1 MRKILISSV
10 SILILAACQPSGTPV
25 SPDANVTVPAEQV
38 SAAQIAQN
46 DQAINAFFET
56 KFEEG
61 LMRSPMSQTYL
72 GIRTMPDYG
81 KWDDASEANE
91 ERELEFTKETLADM
105 RETFDPENLSEGA
118 ALSYRLMEEQL
129 EDEIAGYKWRNHGYS
144 FNQMFGPHSGIPAML
159 INQHIVTTEEHAQA
173 YISRIKAIPDY
184 LGTIVDRTNARAEMG
199 VQPPAFVYDLLQSDV
214 ANLLKGAPF
223 TNGPDHSL
231 LADFKKKV
239 AALDLPQARKDE
251 LIEEARQALLD
262 DFQPAYVKLQASL
275 KEQAKTAT
283 VDDGA
288 WKLPEGDDYYSYRLK
303 RITTTDM
310 TADEIHNLG
319 LSETKRIHDEMREIM
334 KSVGFEGTLQEF
346 FVYMRTDP
354 DSKFTYPN
362 TADGKQTYL
371 TEAKRLIDVMEGRL
385 DDVFLTKPKA
395 RMIVKAVEPFRE
407 KTAGKAFYDRPAPD
421 GSKPGTY
428 YANLYD
434 TSQMPTYQM
443 EALAY
448 HEGIPG
454 HHMQIAIAQE
464 LEGVPKF
471 RKFGGYTAYT
481 EGWGLYSEFLPKEM
495 GFYQDPYSDFG
506 RLAMELW
513 RAGRLVVDTGLHDKQ
528 WTRQQ
533 AIDWLS
539 ENTPNPQGDIDKAI
553 ERYIV
558 MPGQATAYKIGMIK
572 IVELREEAKAELG
585 EAFDIREFHDV
596 VLKSGPVP
604 LVVLEERVNA
614 WVDTKRG

>member
-1 MRKILISSV
+1 MRKILITSV
-10 SILILAACQPSGTPV
+10 SVLMLAACQPSGTPV
-25 SPDANVTVPAEQV
+25 PETPVAAAQV
-38 SAAQIAQN
+38 SAEQMAQN

-56 KFEEG
+56 KFNESV
-61 LMRSPMSQTYL
+61 MRSPMSQTYL
-72 GIRTMPDYG
+72 GIRSMPDYG
-81 KWDDASEANE
+81 KWDDVSEAND
-91 ERELEFTKETLADM
+91 ERELQISKDTLAEM
-105 RETFDPENLSEGA
+105 RETFDPASLSEDA

-129 EDEIAGYKWRNHGYS
+129 EDEIAGYKWRNHGYA
-144 FNQMFGPHSGIPAML
+144 FNQMFGAHSGIPAML
-159 INQHIVTTEEHAQA
+159 INQHIITTEDHAKA
-173 YISRIKAIPDY
+173 YISRIKSVPAY
-184 LGTIVDRTNARAEMG
+184 LGTIVERTNDRAEMG
-199 VQPPAFVYDLLQSDV
+199 IQPPAFVYDLLQSDV
-214 ANLLKGAPF
+214 ENLLKGAPF
-223 TNGPDHSL
+223 TDGPDHSL
-231 LADFKKKV
+231 MADFKKKV
-239 AALDLPQARKDE
+239 NKLDIPQPRKDE
-251 LIEEARQALLD
+251 LIEEARQALLN
-262 DFQPAYVKLQASL
+262 DFKPAYEALQLSL
-275 KEQAKTAT
+275 KEQAKTASA
-283 VDDGA
+283 DDGA
-288 WKLPEGDDYYSYRLK
+288 WKLPEGDAYYSYRLK

-310 TADEIHNLG
+310 TADEIHELG

-334 KSVGFEGTLQEF
+334 KAVGFEGTLQEF

-354 DSKFTYPN
+354 DGKFTYPN
-362 TADGKQTYL
+362 TAEGKQQYL
-371 TEAKRLIDVMEGRL
+371 TEAKHLIDIMEGRL

-434 TSQMPTYQM
+434 TTQMPTYQM

-464 LEGVPKF
+464 LQGVPKF

-495 GFYQDPYSDFG
+495 GFYSDPYSDFG

-513 RAGRLVVDTGLHDKQ
+513 RAGRLVVDTGLHDKK
-528 WTRQQ
+528 WTRQE

-558 MPGQATAYKIGMIK
+558 MPGQATAYKIGMNK
-572 IVELREEAKAELG
+572 IVELREEAKTELG

-604 LVVLEERVNA
+604 LVVLEERVQA
-614 WVDTKRG
+614 WVAIKKG